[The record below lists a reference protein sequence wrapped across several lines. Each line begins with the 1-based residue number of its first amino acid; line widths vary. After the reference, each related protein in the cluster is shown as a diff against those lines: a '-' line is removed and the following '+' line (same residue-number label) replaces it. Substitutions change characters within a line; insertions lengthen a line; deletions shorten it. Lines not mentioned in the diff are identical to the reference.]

1 MANQPQCDSVV
12 WQRKEVTDASLSREG
27 GDIRICWI
35 TVLEDSAHAF
45 ASGAKMWQ
53 WGNSVTAYCVM
64 SPWFLSYCA
73 GDEREKNGEQRIQH
87 MMKGSPCWWGICEAL
102 FKKAGWQRMRRRR
115 RKNGWAQREKYIRP
129 IVQLKR
135 GSTQQTGGGG
145 GERDAVRTTSRLRSN
160 IYQSPSIQS
169 PRACRGW
176 LYRPR
181 NQLTFSVASTFG
193 LNLFFFFFFGDEDTN
208 TGEGAVRREGRGGWG
223 ETKTKWAIPDKKNKT
238 RGGFSNICMWIDAA
252 LHRQQRWGLYVI
264 ADEQCH
270 RAGRL
275 GEGQLRGSRD
285 ENHLYFGGGARAVWL
300 CKSKFDCNLR
310 RWFTLR
316 K

>member
-1 MANQPQCDSVV
+1 
-12 WQRKEVTDASLSREG
+12 
-27 GDIRICWI
+27 
-35 TVLEDSAHAF
+35 
-45 ASGAKMWQ
+45 
-53 WGNSVTAYCVM
+53 
-64 SPWFLSYCA
+64 
-73 GDEREKNGEQRIQH
+73 
-87 MMKGSPCWWGICEAL
+87 MKGKKMASNGFSIWWKGAPADGASVRL
-102 FKKAGWQRMRRRR
+102 F
-115 RKNGWAQREKYIRP
+115 
-129 IVQLKR
+129 LKR
-135 GSTQQTGGGG
+135 QDGKEWDGEEGKMDEHRERNISGLLFSWREVAHSRRVGGG

-223 ETKTKWAIPDKKNKT
+223 ETKTKWAIPDKKKKT

-275 GEGQLRGSRD
+275 GEGRLRGSRD
-285 ENHLYFGGGARAVWL
+285 ENHLYIGGGARAVWL